1 MKAIFA
7 AAVLLGCLAG
17 AIGCQKQSCLV
28 RDPPAPYFG
37 PRVAG
42 AMPPPYRPAPAPTRA
57 SPSPSSSRP
66 TLELPRGAARSSSW
80 GTAAWKPLGE
90 ERPWR
95 YIVIHHSATATGS
108 ATEFDRMHKAKGWD
122 ELGYHFVI
130 GNGTGTGDGEVE
142 VGSRWPK
149 QKHGAHTKVTGH
161 PEYNDVGIGICLVG
175 NFDVTHP
182 SEAQMQSLARLI
194 RFLQDRYGIPRS
206 HIYRHG
212 QLKATDCPGR
222 NFDYADLFR
231 RL

>member
-7 AAVLLGCLAG
+7 AMVSLGCLAG
-17 AIGCQKQSCLV
+17 AIGCQKQACLV

-42 AMPPPYRPAPAPTRA
+42 ALPPPYRAAPTPP
-57 SPSPSSSRP
+57 PSRSAA
-66 TLELPRGAARSSSW
+66 LELPRESARASASWSS
-80 GTAAWKPLGE
+80 AAWKPLGQ
-90 ERPWR
+90 ERAWQF
-95 YIVIHHSATATGS
+95 IVVHHSATATGS
-108 ATEFDRMHKAKGWD
+108 ATEFDRMHKANGWD

-130 GNGTGTGDGEVE
+130 GNGTGTGDGEIE

-149 QKHGAHTKVTGH
+149 QKHGAHTKVANH
-161 PEYNDVGIGICLVG
+161 PEYNDLGIGICLVG

-194 RFLQDRYGIPRS
+194 RFLQDRYGVPRS
-206 HIYRHG
+206 HIYGHG
-212 QLKATDCPGR
+212 QLKATNCPGR

>member
-7 AAVLLGCLAG
+7 ATVLLGCLAG
-17 AIGCQKQSCLV
+17 AIGCQKQACLV
-28 RDPPAPYFG
+28 REPPAPYFG

-42 AMPPPYRPAPAPTRA
+42 ALPPPYRAAPTPPPARSA
-57 SPSPSSSRP
+57 A
-66 TLELPRGAARSSSW
+66 LELPRESARASASWSS
-80 GTAAWKPLGE
+80 AAWKPLGQ
-90 ERPWR
+90 ERAWQF
-95 YIVIHHSATATGS
+95 IVVHHSATATGS

-122 ELGYHFVI
+122 ELGYHFVN
-130 GNGTGTGDGEVE
+130 GNGTGTGDGEIE

-149 QKHGAHTKVTGH
+149 QKHGAHTKVAGH
-161 PEYNDVGIGICLVG
+161 PEYNDLGIGICLVG

-182 SEAQMQSLARLI
+182 SEAQMQSLARVI
-194 RFLQDRYGIPRS
+194 RFLQDRYGVPRS
-206 HIYRHG
+206 HIYGHG